1 GPRGTQVVMMTCGVA
16 TRAVQPQAEPMGS
29 ENGTDKGEQEQ
40 PGSGICPGRSAAQP
54 SDHDAESRKPLQ
66 SEPLH
71 QNDSVMFCPQVPKG
85 PGPAHWWVAALYT
98 SGMLALPAAHG
109 QSLLGSVMV
118 ACRVVGRATLQ
129 QVVVTVQPAAGQGLL
144 IRVYGIFL

>member
-1 GPRGTQVVMMTCGVA
+1 
-16 TRAVQPQAEPMGS
+16 QAEPMGS

-54 SDHDAESRKPLQ
+54 SDHDVESKKPLQ
-66 SEPLH
+66 SDPLH

-85 PGPAHWWVAALYT
+85 PVPVHLCVAGLYT
-98 SGMLALPAAHG
+98 SGMLAPPAAQR

-118 ACRVVGRATLQ
+118 ACRVAGRATLQ
-129 QVVVTVQPAAGQGLL
+129 QFVVTVQPAAGQGDL
-144 IRVYGIFL
+144 IRV